1 MISNNKEKKSVM
13 RPVEQVVGI
22 SLRKIEGLSGVKQD
36 ESVTDALRKEESYLI
51 CSAAELRLL
60 DLEEDEW

>member
-1 MISNNKEKKSVM
+1 M

-60 DLEEDEW
+60 NLEEDEW